1 MPNKNMFFL
10 EAVLI
15 AQGVSGRFSLV
26 PGLHMSQLQNF
37 CQKLNC
43 QIFIYLLDGIEIQKL
58 PVSLKASS

>member
-1 MPNKNMFFL
+1 MFFL

-15 AQGVSGRFSLV
+15 AQDVSGRFSLV

-43 QIFIYLLDGIEIQKL
+43 QIFINLLVGIQIHKL
-58 PVSLKASS
+58 PVNLKASR